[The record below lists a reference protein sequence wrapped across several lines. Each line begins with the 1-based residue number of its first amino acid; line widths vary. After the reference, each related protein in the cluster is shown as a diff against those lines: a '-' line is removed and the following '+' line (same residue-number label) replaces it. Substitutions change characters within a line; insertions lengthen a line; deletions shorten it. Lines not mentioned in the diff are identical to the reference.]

1 MSPDMCTIY
10 SNTNIKR
17 GSMGGNFSFILIEFN
32 PLLINI
38 QRYIREQ
45 QEEPHDMQVEDF

>member
-17 GSMGGNFSFILIEFN
+17 VSMGGNFSFILIEFN

-38 QRYIREQ
+38 QINNRTTGRTT
-45 QEEPHDMQVEDF
+45 